1 MTPGGDA
8 SCKAGAKCV
17 RVEKTPAF
25 SADRAHSNAVG
36 SLPGSSFRFR

>member
-17 RVEKTPAF
+17 RVENTTGF
-25 SADRAHSNAVG
+25 SADRAIP
-36 SLPGSSFRFR
+36 LR